1 MISFLLMTNDAAD
14 MATKLIARGI
24 LDADGGAKDGFEHV
38 EVGPIQ
44 LTAASIDDE
53 GVHIPATFD
62 HRKAFLCKFS
72 GEMEADETAGE
83 DSVDA
88 DGNPRDMILRTK
100 LGKFAASKTRDDLPD
115 GTPAWRI
122 GRIGKNLW
130 IVPEH
135 AHIASW
141 Q

>member
-62 HRKAFLCKFS
+62 HRKVFLCKFS

-100 LGKFAASKTRDDLPD
+100 LGKFAATSGFRDDLSNGLRAFKIIGTKVWVLPD
-115 GTPAWRI
+115 NGNHA
-122 GRIGKNLW
+122 LW
-130 IVPEH
+130 
-135 AHIASW
+135 

>member
-1 MISFLLMTNDAAD
+1 MISFLLLTTDAAD

-24 LDADGGAKDGFEHV
+24 LDADGGAKDGFECV
-38 EVGPIQ
+38 EVGPIKA
-44 LTAASIDDE
+44 TEASIDEE
-53 GVHIPATFD
+53 GITIPATFD
-62 HRKAFLCKFS
+62 PRRVFLCKFA

-83 DSVDA
+83 DATD
-88 DGNPRDMILRTK
+88 DDDNPRNMMARTK

-122 GRIGKNLW
+122 GRIGKTLW
-130 IVPEH
+130 IVPDH